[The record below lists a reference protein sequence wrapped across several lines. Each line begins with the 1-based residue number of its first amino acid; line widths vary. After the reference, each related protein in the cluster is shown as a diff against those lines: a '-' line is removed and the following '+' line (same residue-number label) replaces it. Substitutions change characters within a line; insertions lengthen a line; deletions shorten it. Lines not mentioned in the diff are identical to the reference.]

1 MLECRLKRGTFTSS
15 RLREYACEFCKL
27 PEPLPALEGLCF
39 QEFAWRMCCKQVV
52 SVRKCDS
59 AEALTFNRASLRLDA
74 FSRSVAK
81 LVAVCELKATA
92 RDDISST
99 SCFRTSSAAAFLA
112 FLPVN

>member
-1 MLECRLKRGTFTSS
+1 MQTQAWDVYVFKVKGICLWVLQ
-15 RLREYACEFCKL
+15 AA
-27 PEPLPALEGLCF
+27 EPLPAPEGFCF
-39 QEFAWRMCCKQVV
+39 QEMASRMCCKQVV
-52 SVRKCDS
+52 SVRKCES
-59 AEALTFNRASLRLDA
+59 AEALTFNRASLRLEA

-92 RDDISST
+92 RADNSST